1 MPFASWLLATTT
13 FVTPAP
19 QAAGAVTTQ
28 PIALVATDASEI
40 GSDQKLPVSPR
51 VPQQPPDPPPHRFGV
66 GGAFTMNSRGSGVG
80 FRYWFND
87 HFGTNVQST
96 WYRQTFD
103 TPVGVQRATYF
114 QAFTTAT
121 YLFGRADASRVANLR
136 PYVGAG
142 ALYVQGGRP
151 TGVQGVSSG
160 TGPVA
165 FGGVEVSLMDYPG
178 LTINNE
184 IVYNGLPRNF
194 IGSRDR
200 VVYQFSIFMYLR

>member
-13 FVTPAP
+13 LVTPAP
-19 QAAGAVTTQ
+19 QAAAVSAQQ
-28 PIALVATDASEI
+28 PVALVNMDASEPA
-40 GSDQKLPVSPR
+40 SDQKLPVSSR
-51 VPQQPPDPPPHRFGV
+51 VPQQPPDPAPHRFGL
-66 GGAFTMNSRGSGVG
+66 GGAFTMNSRGSGAGV
-80 FRYWFND
+80 RYWFND
-87 HFGTNVQST
+87 HVGLNAQTT
-96 WYRQTFD
+96 WYRRTFD
-103 TPVGVQRATYF
+103 TPIGVQRATYF

-121 YLFGRADASRVANLR
+121 YLFGRADAARVANLR

-142 ALYVQGGRP
+142 ALYVQGRRP
-151 TGVQGVSSG
+151 TGVQGASSG

-165 FGGVEVSLMDYPG
+165 FGGVEVSLLDYPG